1 MIPIAVVGAGPAGM
15 AAAIQLKRLGHEP
28 AVYERRRVGGLL
40 VNAYLVENYPGFP
53 DGIPGRELVKLME
66 AQVAA
71 HSICVRFEEVL
82 RVEAS
87 QDCFVIRTSH
97 GVVKSRALLV
107 ASGTRPRTLD
117 FPAIPA
123 GLGGRILTEV
133 YSIRGARGKRVA
145 IVGAGDA
152 AFDYAISLESLN
164 AVTIISRSEAPHCV
178 PALRVR
184 AEGSR
189 SINLMS
195 GTRLSRI
202 EQDPDR
208 VRLSCAGPSG
218 ALDFE
223 VDYLLLAIGRT
234 PELSF
239 LAPGLAATPGQQP
252 SRDTLFFAGDV
263 VRGTA
268 RQTAIAVGDGVAAAM
283 HIHERIM
290 EIGQ

>member
-1 MIPIAVVGAGPAGM
+1 VIPIAIVGAGPAGI
-15 AAAIQLKRLGHEP
+15 AAALQLKRLGHEP
-28 AVYERRRVGGLL
+28 AVYERCRVGGLL

-53 DGIPGRELVKLME
+53 GGIPGRELVKLME

-71 HSICVRFEEVL
+71 HSIRVRFEEVL

-87 QDCFVIRTSH
+87 EDCFAIRTSH
-97 GVVKSRALLV
+97 EALKSRALLV
-107 ASGTRPRTLD
+107 ASGTRPRKLD
-117 FPAIPA
+117 FPEIPG

-133 YSIRGARGKRVA
+133 DSIRGAEGKRVA

-152 AFDYAISLESLN
+152 AFDYALSLERLN
-164 AVTIISRSEAPHCV
+164 AVTIISRSEAPHCI

-189 SINLMS
+189 SIELVS

-202 EQDPDR
+202 EQDRDR
-208 VRLSCAGPSG
+208 VRLCCAGPSG
-218 ALDFE
+218 KFDFE

-234 PELSF
+234 PELAF
-239 LAPGLAATPGQQP
+239 LAPGLAGPPGRP
-252 SRDTLFFAGDV
+252 PHRDTLFFAGDV
-263 VRGTA
+263 ARGTA

-283 HIHERIM
+283 HIHEKIM